1 MSLILTN
8 KRKTEIVKTVSEIV
22 AKYKKREDVECIY
35 CCCYKENIFL
45 YLDDY
50 PFIRPSSNTGNKLVI
65 NIVFKDEVPEKA
77 NLEVCA
83 DQKEYNDL
91 NFYKKTGVDLEIK
104 TKTSKEFAIVDKS
117 KIDFSNGDFIYEVAY
132 GVNISNL
139 NLSTI
144 LYDATID
151 NRYTKI
157 AHQFDDNYNF
167 KKHNLVKFI
176 DLKFSDDQVLKKVT
190 KAGGE

>member
-1 MSLILTN
+1 MSYIITE
-8 KRKTEIVKTVSEIV
+8 KRKKEIVKVVSEIV

-50 PFIRPSSNTGNKLVI
+50 PFIRPSSNTGNKLII
-65 NIVFKDEVPEKA
+65 NIVFKGEVPEKT

-83 DQKEYNDL
+83 DQKEYYDL
-91 NFYKKTGVDLEIK
+91 NTYKKTGVDLKIE

-117 KIDFSNGDFIYEVAY
+117 KIDFSNGDFIYESAY

-144 LYDATID
+144 LYDATLD
-151 NRYTKI
+151 KRYSKL
-157 AHQFDDNYNF
+157 AHQFDGYYDF
-167 KKHNLVKFI
+167 KKHKLVKFI
-176 DLKFSDDQVLKKVT
+176 DLKFSDNQVLKKVT

>member
-1 MSLILTN
+1 MSLIVTN
-8 KRKTEIVKTVSEIV
+8 KRKTEIVKTVSEIA

-77 NLEVCA
+77 NLEICA
-83 DQKEYNDL
+83 DQEEYNDL

-117 KIDFSNGDFIYEVAY
+117 KINFSNGDFIYEVAY

-144 LYDATID
+144 LYDATLD

-190 KAGGE
+190 KAGG